1 VSLPP
6 VLFVLIQTNASAD
19 GGISSIGEIMAGLH
33 HHRPIIVTDRDSARV
48 EEWRKSGIET
58 HVLPQAASH
67 GLVRDPIGI
76 IRSYWRYGRELRRLI
91 KSSGTKVVHANE
103 TLAFQLAIWPARSAG
118 VPIIFNVRDTID
130 PARKPP
136 STRYRLLFAVADHV
150 IYLSHDMANR
160 WERLALNAKRACSVI
175 YSVVDPTRF
184 VSTPLR
190 SRDSAIVLLSGLIGA
205 KKGQLE
211 FIRQVAPTLAAHGI
225 STWFAGD
232 FDPSADPYMAA
243 CAEAAAPLRDAVRFL
258 GYRSDIP
265 ELMAQ
270 STVVAVPSRH
280 EGLVRAMIEAMSC
293 SRPVVSFDVCSAREL
308 LESQSG
314 GAGQVVDIGDYEG
327 MTNAILEYCRDRDL
341 ASKAG
346 KRGHETASRLFA
358 RDEVVR
364 RYEQVYEMLTACP
377 ESAVSG

>member
-1 VSLPP
+1 
-6 VLFVLIQTNASAD
+6 
-19 GGISSIGEIMAGLH
+19 
-33 HHRPIIVTDRDSARV
+33 
-48 EEWRKSGIET
+48 
-58 HVLPQAASH
+58 
-67 GLVRDPIGI
+67 
-76 IRSYWRYGRELRRLI
+76 
-91 KSSGTKVVHANE
+91 
-103 TLAFQLAIWPARSAG
+103 
-118 VPIIFNVRDTID
+118 
-130 PARKPP
+130 
-136 STRYRLLFAVADHV
+136 
-150 IYLSHDMANR
+150 
-160 WERLALNAKRACSVI
+160 
-175 YSVVDPTRF
+175 
-184 VSTPLR
+184 
-190 SRDSAIVLLSGLIGA
+190 
-205 KKGQLE
+205 
-211 FIRQVAPTLAAHGI
+211 
-225 STWFAGD
+225 
-232 FDPSADPYMAA
+232 MAA

-364 RYEQVYEMLTACP
+364 RYEQVYEMVATD
-377 ESAVSG
+377 

>member
-1 VSLPP
+1 
-6 VLFVLIQTNASAD
+6 VLIQTNAFAD
-19 GGISSIGEIMAGLH
+19 GGISSITQVISGLRQ
-33 HHRPIIVTDRDSARV
+33 HRPIIVTDRDSARV
-48 EEWRKSGIET
+48 DEWRKSGIET
-58 HVLPQAASH
+58 HVVPQAAAR
-67 GLVRDPIGI
+67 GIMRDPIGI
-76 IRSYWRYGRELRRLI
+76 IRSYWRYARELRRLI
-91 KSSGTKVVHANE
+91 KSSGTKIVHANE
-103 TLAFQLAIWPARSAG
+103 TLAFQLAVWPARSAD
-118 VPIIFNVRDTID
+118 VRIIFNVRDTID

-136 STRYRLLFAVADHV
+136 LRRYRLLFAMADHV

-160 WERLALNAKRACSVI
+160 WEGLALNAKRACSVI
-175 YSVVDPTRF
+175 YSVVDRTKF
-184 VSTPLR
+184 VPTPLP
-190 SRDSAIVLLSGLIGA
+190 SRDPAVVLLSGLIGA

-211 FIRQVAPTLAAHGI
+211 FIRHVAPTLAAHGI

-232 FDPSADPYMAA
+232 FDPSEDPYMAA
-243 CAEAAAPLRDAVRFL
+243 CAEAAAPLGDAVRFL

-265 ELMAQ
+265 ELMAK

-314 GAGQVVDIGDYEG
+314 GAGQVVNIGDYEG
-327 MTNAILEYCRDRDL
+327 MTNAILEYCRNRDL

-346 KRGHETASRLFA
+346 KRGHQTASRLFA

-364 RYEQVYEMLTACP
+364 GYEQVYKKLAMN
-377 ESAVSG
+377 